1 MTSSHPRRRALV
13 LAVALAAAALAVA
26 TGAWMG
32 RAAWIG
38 AGFYAK
44 QLCSGVFVGGRDAA
58 EVAEEDLAVTW
69 PAAIFRRI
77 AWRVDGAGARTEAT
91 WLGLVAREARH
102 RPGYGCT
109 LVVTGD
115 LEPVPEPA
123 PTHVPRGESATADAE
138 SAPLARV
145 LDEAFGASG
154 SGARSRAVVVMR
166 DGRIIAERYAP
177 GFDARTRF
185 SGWSLTKSVFNA
197 VVGALVLE
205 GALDL
210 AEPARIAAW
219 RAPGDPRGAVTY
231 DHLLRMST
239 GMAFSERYGD
249 PFSDVARMLFG
260 ERAAGRFAAS
270 RPLADA
276 PGTAWRYASG
286 TTNALAE
293 ALRGHVPSGLRYH
306 DLPRRLVFERLGM
319 ASAVAELDESG
330 AFVASSYMLA
340 TARDWATFGA
350 LFAADGVWSGR
361 RVLPEGWVEYSRR
374 PAPAG
379 SAGKYGAH
387 FWLYDAADRERAQ
400 RAAARSLPEDA
411 FYAAG
416 YAGQRIIVV
425 PSLRL
430 AIARLGQDA
439 GDRAFD
445 HAVFAA
451 RVIAALEDGAR

>member
-1 MTSSHPRRRALV
+1 MTRPRPRRRTLV
-13 LAVALAAAALAVA
+13 LAAAIALAVLLSA
-26 TGAWMG
+26 AAVWTA

-58 EVAEEDLAVTW
+58 EVAAQDLDVTW
-69 PAAIFRRI
+69 PAVIFRQI
-77 AWRVDGAGARTEAT
+77 AWRVDAAGARTEAA

-109 LVVTGD
+109 LIVTGQVEA
-115 LEPVPEPA
+115 LPEPA
-123 PTHVPRGESATADAE
+123 
-138 SAPLARV
+138 SAPPPAPGAAPSVPAGAALTRI
-145 LDEAFGASG
+145 LDEAFAAPGA
-154 SGARSRAVVVMR
+154 GARTRAVVVMR
-166 DGRIIAERYAP
+166 DGRVLAERYAP
-177 GFDARTRF
+177 GFGAHTRF

-197 VVGALVLE
+197 VAGALVLE

-219 RAPGDPRGAVTY
+219 RVPGDPRGDITY

-239 GMAFSERYGD
+239 GIAFSERYGD

-260 ERAAGRFAAS
+260 EPAAGRFAAS
-270 RPLADA
+270 RPLAEA

-293 ALRGHVPSGLRYH
+293 ALRHHAPPGLRYH
-306 DLPRRLVFERLGM
+306 DLPRRLVFEPLGM

-350 LFAADGVWSGR
+350 LFAADGVWNGR
-361 RVLPEGWVEYSRR
+361 RLLPEGWVAYSRR

-379 SAGKYGAH
+379 GAAKYGAH
-387 FWLYDAADRERAQ
+387 FWLYDAADRERAE
-400 RAAARSLPEDA
+400 RAARRALPEDA

-416 YAGQRIIVV
+416 YAGQRIVVV
-425 PSLRL
+425 PSLGL

-445 HAVFAA
+445 HAAFAA
-451 RVIAALEDGAR
+451 RVIAALEEGPR